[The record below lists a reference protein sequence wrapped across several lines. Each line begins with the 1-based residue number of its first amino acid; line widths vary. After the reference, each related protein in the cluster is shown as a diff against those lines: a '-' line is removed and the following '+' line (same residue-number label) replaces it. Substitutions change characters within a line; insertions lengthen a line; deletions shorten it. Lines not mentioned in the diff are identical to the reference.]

1 MYRILKE
8 SALKYL
14 RNGSK
19 GILMPPTT
27 SLSVTSLKLETTREP
42 ELCAGNLVCCTMVM
56 ACSLVPMVISQAF
69 IACSMKSVLQVIKAW
84 EISLG
89 MRL

>member
-8 SALKYL
+8 STLKYL

-27 SLSVTSLKLETTREP
+27 SLSVTSQLLETTREP
-42 ELCAGNLVCCTMVM
+42 ELFAGNLVCCTMGCV
-56 ACSLVPMVISQAF
+56 
-69 IACSMKSVLQVIKAW
+69 
-84 EISLG
+84 
-89 MRL
+89 